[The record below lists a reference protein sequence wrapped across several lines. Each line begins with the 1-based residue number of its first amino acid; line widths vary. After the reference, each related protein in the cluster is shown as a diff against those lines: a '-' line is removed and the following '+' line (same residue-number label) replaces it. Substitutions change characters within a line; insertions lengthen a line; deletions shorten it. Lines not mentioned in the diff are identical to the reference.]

1 MQGSISLSSIWS
13 MTRNLSSLITRLVQ
27 FTQFSVDILSLN
39 TFRIK
44 FTMFDGS
51 SGARHTL
58 IDPYDFY
65 GIQYVEATVE
75 QNSKGSPPKV
85 FLGKGVL

>member
-1 MQGSISLSSIWS
+1 
-13 MTRNLSSLITRLVQ
+13 
-27 FTQFSVDILSLN
+27 
-39 TFRIK
+39 
-44 FTMFDGS
+44 MFDGS